1 MKQKIVIEVQMHCSK
16 CRSKALKIA
25 AVADGIVDFVG
36 LEGPQKDKVVVIG
49 HNVDSAGLTSCLRKK
64 VGHANIIKIEEV
76 KPEEKKPEEKKPE
89 EKKPDEKK
97 PDEKIPCIQ
106 YPPYGPFTYPY
117 FDKVIVYEDDYP
129 NNRNCCQ
136 M

>member
-25 AVADGIVDFVG
+25 AVADVDFVG
-36 LEGPQKDKVVVIG
+36 LEGPEKDKVVIG
-49 HNVDSAGLTSCLRKK
+49 HNVDCAGLTSCLRKK
-64 VGHANIIKIEEV
+64 FGHANIIKIEEV

-97 PDEKIPCIQ
+97 SDEKIPCIQ
-106 YPPYGPFTYPY
+106 YPYGPYPY
-117 FDKVIVYEDDYP
+117 FDKVIIYQDDYP

>member
-25 AVADGIVDFVG
+25 AGADGIVDFVG
-36 LEGPQKDKVVVIG
+36 LEGPEKDKVVVIG

-64 VGHANIIKIEEV
+64 LGHANIIKIEEV
-76 KPEEKKPEEKKPE
+76 KPQEKKPE
-89 EKKPDEKK
+89 
-97 PDEKIPCIQ
+97 EKIPCIQ
-106 YPPYGPFTYPY
+106 YPPYGPFPYPY

>member
-16 CRSKALKIA
+16 CRSKALKLA

-36 LEGPQKDKVVVIG
+36 LEGPEKDQVVVIG
-49 HNVDSAGLTSCLRKK
+49 HNVDSAGLTSTLRKK
-64 VGHANIIKIEEV
+64 VGHAKIIKIEEV
-76 KPEEKKPEEKKPE
+76 KPEDKKKEEEEKKKKEEEE
-89 EKKPDEKK
+89 EKKKKEDEKK
-97 PDEKIPCIQ
+97 HCTV
-106 YPPYGPFTYPY
+106 YPYPY

-129 NNRNCCQ
+129 ANNGNCCQ

>member
-36 LEGPQKDKVVVIG
+36 LEGPEKDKVVVIG

-89 EKKPDEKK
+89 EKKPDDEKK
-97 PDEKIPCIQ
+97 PCMIQ
-106 YPPYGPFTYPY
+106 YPYGPYPY
-117 FDKVIVYEDDYP
+117 FDKFIIYEDDYP

>member
-36 LEGPQKDKVVVIG
+36 LEGPEKDKVVVIG
-49 HNVDSAGLTSCLRKK
+49 HNVDSAGLTSCLRNK
-64 VGHANIIKIEEV
+64 VGHADIIKIEEV
-76 KPEEKKPEEKKPE
+76 KPQEKKPE
-89 EKKPDEKK
+89 EKK

-106 YPPYGPFTYPY
+106 YPPYGPFSYPY

>member
-16 CRSKALKIA
+16 CRSKALKLA

-36 LEGPQKDKVVVIG
+36 LEGPEKDQVVVIG
-49 HNVDSAGLTSCLRKK
+49 HNVDSAGLTSTLRKK
-64 VGHANIIKIEEV
+64 VGHAKIIKIEEV
-76 KPEEKKPEEKKPE
+76 KPEEEKKKKEEEEKKKKEE
-89 EKKPDEKK
+89 EKKL
-97 PDEKIPCIQ
+97 CTV
-106 YPPYGPFTYPY
+106 YPYPY

-129 NNRNCCQ
+129 ANNGNCCQ